1 MERLTPLPH
10 QERMIDWCLS
20 RKSGYIQGGTGVGKT
35 GVLWTVA
42 EALRSAFGGLV
53 LVLVPNSIL
62 TQFAEDSKHWLTGIE
77 RPLVLEGCVKI
88 NDRAAFFRDPDMGC
102 IVLLSHESLQ
112 FKAVADALKQL
123 KFTAVLVDE
132 ATRFRHG
139 NTNRTRAL
147 LAISKRA
154 KRFFLASGTPVVKN
168 PLDIWLPMKMIDPKW
183 CGITNKDLFVQEFC
197 VTEEGYGGRPIPVD
211 VRPEKKALLDSLLDR
226 HRITCRLS
234 DVRELPERLV
244 SVRRVELSA
253 EQRKVYN
260 ELKDTLALE
269 LKRTTDEAFNLEVQT
284 YVARMLR
291 LTEIAA
297 GFARN
302 IDGEVAYLKSSKTDE
317 LVELLQDPTPTIVWT
332 WWRPEQLLVGSALTK
347 AGIPWTNDPQEF
359 HHGRGQV
366 LLMQMAKGGFGLNI
380 LRAERMVYHSLCWDL
395 ETFLQSMERNNRL
408 NTEHERLYVV
418 HLIAA
423 GTIDEK
429 IHARLTDK
437 AKMAGKL
444 SRVDALSLL
453 Q

>member
-1 MERLTPLPH
+1 
-10 QERMIDWCLS
+10 
-20 RKSGYIQGGTGVGKT
+20 
-35 GVLWTVA
+35 VA
-42 EALRSAFGGLV
+42 EVWDVTFGGRTLI
-53 LVLVPNSIL
+53 LVPNSIL
-62 TQFAEDSKHWLTGIE
+62 TQFAQDSLRWLQTGTLGRLSLLSGANTIKE
-77 RPLVLEGCVKI
+77 RV
-88 NDRAAFFRDPDMGC
+88 AAISKWTQG
-102 IVLLSHESLQ
+102 ILLLSHESLQ
-112 FKAVADALKQL
+112 FKAVADALKKL
-123 KFTAVLVDE
+123 RFTAVLVDE

-183 CGITNKDLFVQEFC
+183 CGITHKDLFVQEFC
-197 VTEEGYGGRPIPVD
+197 VTKEGYGGRPIPVD

-226 HRITCRLS
+226 HRITCSLS

-253 EQRKVYN
+253 EQRRAYN

-269 LKRTTDEAFNLEVQT
+269 LKRTTDEAFSLEVQT

-317 LVELLQDPTPTIVWT
+317 LVELLQDSTPTIVWT
-332 WWRPEQLLVGSALTK
+332 WWRPEQLLVGSALKK
-347 AGIPWTNDPQEF
+347 ADIPWTNDPQEF

-366 LLMQMAKGGFGLNI
+366 LLMQMAKGGFGLNV

>member
-62 TQFAEDSKHWLTGIE
+62 SQFVEDSGRWLIGME
-77 RPLVLEGCVKI
+77 RPLVLGGCIKI
-88 NDRAAFFRDPDMGC
+88 NDRASFFRDRDMGG

-112 FKAVADALKQL
+112 FKAVADALKKL
-123 KFTAVLVDE
+123 SFTAVLVDE

-226 HRITCRLS
+226 HRITCSLS

-253 EQRKVYN
+253 EQRRAYN

-269 LKRTTDEAFNLEVQT
+269 LKRTTDEAFSLEVQT

-302 IDGEVAYLKSSKTDE
+302 IDGKVAYLKSSKTDE
-317 LVELLQDPTPTIVWT
+317 LVELLQDSTPTIVWT
-332 WWRPEQLLVGSALTK
+332 WWRPEQLLVGSALKK
-347 AGIPWTNDPQEF
+347 ADIPWTNDPQEF

-366 LLMQMAKGGFGLNI
+366 LLMQMAKGGFGLNV